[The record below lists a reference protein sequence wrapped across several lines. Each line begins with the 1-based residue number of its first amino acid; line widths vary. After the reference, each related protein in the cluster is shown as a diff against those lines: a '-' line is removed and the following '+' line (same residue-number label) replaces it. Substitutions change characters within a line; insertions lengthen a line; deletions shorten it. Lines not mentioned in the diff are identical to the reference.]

1 MTRLQEEILQEISR
15 VKAPCRMASGCEHVT
30 NLEKS
35 KVCAEVIKR
44 WIEKAGN
51 EIGLS
56 AQKQIK
62 DELPQERAWRLTEE
76 WMKENGVL

>member
-1 MTRLQEEILQEISR
+1 MTRLQEEIYKAIST
-15 VKAPCRMASGCEHVT
+15 VKAPCRMASGCEHVA

-35 KVCAEVIKR
+35 KAASEVFKR
-44 WIEKAGN
+44 YIEKAGN
-51 EIGLS
+51 EIGLAS
-56 AQKQIK
+56 QKQIK